1 MVLCPSMVLTVHA
14 SWYLCWLM
22 VAFQCLNVWKC
33 MALSRGFASLR
44 DVRFL
49 MSSNV
54 TRSECLLCVK
64 TSAFMCG
71 TAPNILRALSVSGR
85 VRGLLFF
92 SGVMLTV
99 RRWKSRSVH
108 LSLHASPILMPVSL
122 SSCRSA
128 ASLGLDAAISVSISS
143 SVGMKGF
150 RCSGVYFGLFH
161 IFPKKLRYP
170 V

>member
-1 MVLCPSMVLTVHA
+1 M
-14 SWYLCWLM
+14 
-22 VAFQCLNVWKC
+22 
-33 MALSRGFASLR
+33 
-44 DVRFL
+44 
-49 MSSNV
+49 
-54 TRSECLLCVK
+54 
-64 TSAFMCG
+64 
-71 TAPNILRALSVSGR
+71 SGR

-99 RRWKSRSVH
+99 RRWKSTSVH
-108 LSLHASPILMPVSL
+108 SSLHASPILMPVSL

-170 V
+170 VYAITACCFVLFFHCSFESASLTCSGSLMLVVRLPSSARRCMMVVIVSSVRPFFLSSQA

>member
-1 MVLCPSMVLTVHA
+1 MVLTVHA

-44 DVRFL
+44 AVRFL

-64 TSAFMCG
+64 TLSFMCG
-71 TAPNILRALSVSGR
+71 TAPSIVRALSVSGR

-150 RCSGVYFGLFH
+150 RCSGVYLGLFQ
-161 IFPKKLRYP
+161 ILPMNVRYP
-170 V
+170 E